1 MNYNAQPKVAVE
13 PKNNQC
19 SHILIFGGAKNSNIA
34 F

>member
-1 MNYNAQPKVAVE
+1 MNNNAQPKVAVE